1 MCARTDIGHGTGRQL
16 EVADIFRAHDEAYR
30 QTHHLSGGQRRAM
43 RDIIACRTALLG
55 GHMTRCDYCGVQEVR
70 YHSCRNR
77 HCPKCQTLAKVK
89 WVEARQQELL
99 PVPYFHCVFTL
110 PHRLNTLAQGNPREL
125 YGLLFQ
131 SASQTLQ
138 TFGRD
143 TKWLGGELGI
153 TMVLHTWN
161 QVLEHHIHVHCV
173 VTGGALSPEQ
183 DRWIATNHRDFLFPV
198 KALSKVFRSKYL
210 KGLER
215 AYAQGQLH
223 LAGQTAPLNNVET
236 FQRFVKPLWKQK
248 WVVYAKPPFG
258 SAQKVVD
265 YLGRYTHRVAISNNR
280 LVAFQDGQVSFKWR
294 DSRRGNKLD
303 ILTVEAEEFIRRF
316 LLHVLPRGLMRIRHY
331 CILGNRCRKAQLS
344 ACRVL
349 LDQPEPIPRPPESAA
364 ELMRRLKGID
374 IDRCPHCQKGHLEM
388 IMTIHPLWQ
397 IDLMPYET
405 QPP

>member
-1 MCARTDIGHGTGRQL
+1 
-16 EVADIFRAHDEAYR
+16 V
-30 QTHHLSGGQRRAM
+30 
-43 RDIIACRTALLG
+43 
-55 GHMTRCDYCGVQEVR
+55 
-70 YHSCRNR
+70 
-77 HCPKCQTLAKVK
+77 TL
-89 WVEARQQELL
+89 
-99 PVPYFHCVFTL
+99 
-110 PHRLNTLAQGNPREL
+110 
-125 YGLLFQ
+125 
-131 SASQTLQ
+131 
-138 TFGRD
+138 
-143 TKWLGGELGI
+143 
-153 TMVLHTWN
+153 
-161 QVLEHHIHVHCV
+161 
-173 VTGGALSPEQ
+173 
-183 DRWIATNHRDFLFPV
+183 
-198 KALSKVFRSKYL
+198 
-210 KGLER
+210 
-215 AYAQGQLH
+215 
-223 LAGQTAPLNNVET
+223 
-236 FQRFVKPLWKQK
+236 
-248 WVVYAKPPFG
+248 FG

-331 CILGNRCRKAQLS
+331 GILGNRCRKAQLS